1 MKTRAFVQLAA
12 GLLVAAAARPASAD
26 QVVIAG
32 QYPLSGPMASYSGP
46 FLREG
51 TEIAMKRIDETQM
64 LGKDRTL
71 KVVMEDNAGDRN
83 QAISL
88 MNRFATSD
96 NATAVL
102 GVYGSYLSLPTAPV
116 ANELKV
122 PFLAIAASPAIVQ
135 AGPWSFILIEQPD
148 SSMKIEAQFAA
159 ERLKVRSAAMVF
171 DRANDASVRLKDAFA
186 KYFKERGGAIVSEDG
201 ISAQDTNFAPIA
213 TKIASEKIDLLF
225 LESVPSVA
233 ANFLVQVRQA
243 GLDPSVKLMA
253 SGQVSSPVFRD
264 IAGAAAEGIYYA
276 ADYVA
281 DMPAAEN
288 RYFVDAYR
296 KRNNNK
302 DPDQNAAWAY
312 TGMLLLAHA
321 IHDAGPGADRTKVR
335 DALAKL
341 KDVDTPL
348 GAGKFSYDQERMP
361 VFDLVMLQVVNGAQQ
376 LVK

>member
-1 MKTRAFVQLAA
+1 MKIGSMVALSL
-12 GLLVAAAARPASAD
+12 GLLGAISAASAEE
-26 QVVIAG
+26 VVIAA

-46 FLREG
+46 FLKEG
-51 TEIAMKRIDETQM
+51 TEIAVQRINETQM
-64 LGKDRTL
+64 LGPGRTL
-71 KVVMEDNAGDRN
+71 KMIIEDNGGDRN

-96 NATAVL
+96 NALAVL
-102 GVYGSYLSLPTAPV
+102 GVYGSYLSLPAAPV

-135 AGPWSFILIEQPD
+135 AGPWSYILIEQPE
-148 SSMKIEAQFAA
+148 SSMKIEAEFAA
-159 ERLKVRSAAMVF
+159 ERLKAKSAALVF

-186 KYFKERGGAIVSEDG
+186 KFFKERGGAVVSEDG

-213 TKIASEKIDLLF
+213 TKIASEKIDLLY

-233 ANFLVQVRQA
+233 GNFLVQVKQA
-243 GLDPSVKLMA
+243 GLDPSIKLIA

-288 RYFVDAYR
+288 KYFVGEYK
-296 KRNNNK
+296 KRTSK
-302 DPDQNAAWAY
+302 EPDQNAAWAY

-321 IHDAGPGADRTKVR
+321 IHDAGPGADREKVR
-335 DALAKL
+335 DAMAKL
-341 KDVDTPL
+341 KDIDTPL
-348 GAGKFSYDQERMP
+348 GAGKFSYDQDRMP
-361 VFDLVMLQVVNGAQQ
+361 LFGLIMLQIVNGAQQ

>member
-1 MKTRAFVQLAA
+1 MRTRAIAKLSLLLLLAA
-12 GLLVAAAARPASAD
+12 TSPGLADEVTIAA
-26 QVVIAG
+26 

-51 TEIAMKRIDETQM
+51 TEIAIQRINETQM
-64 LGKDRTL
+64 LGPGRTL
-71 KVVMEDNAGDRN
+71 KVIIEDNAGDRN

-96 NATAVL
+96 NALAVL

-116 ANELKV
+116 ANELKI

-148 SSMKIEAQFAA
+148 SSMKILADFAA
-159 ERLKVRSAAMVF
+159 ERLKVKNAALVF
-171 DRANDASVRLKDAFA
+171 DRANDASVRLKDSFA
-186 KYFKERGGAIVSEDG
+186 KFFKEHGGAVASEDG

-213 TKIASEKIDLLF
+213 TKIASEKIDVLF

-233 ANFLVQVRQA
+233 GNFLVQVRQA
-243 GLDPSVKLMA
+243 GLDPSVKLIA

-264 IAGAAAEGIYYA
+264 IAGAAADGILYP
-276 ADYVA
+276 ADYDA
-281 DMPAAEN
+281 DMPAEEN
-288 RYFVDAYR
+288 KYFVEAYR
-296 KRNNNK
+296 KRDNK
-302 DPDQNAAWAY
+302 VPDQNAAWAY

-321 IHDAGPGADRTKVR
+321 IHDAGPGADRAKVR

-341 KDVDTPL
+341 HDVDTPL
-348 GAGKFSYDQERMP
+348 GAGKFSYDKDRMP
-361 VFDLVMLQVVNGAQQ
+361 VFGLIMLQVAKGKQE

>member
-1 MKTRAFVQLAA
+1 MKKRAIANLSLGLFLAA
-12 GLLVAAAARPASAD
+12 TSPVLADEVIIAA
-26 QVVIAG
+26 

-51 TEIAMKRIDETQM
+51 TEIAIKRINETQL

-71 KVVMEDNAGDRN
+71 KVIIEDNAGDRN

-96 NATAVL
+96 NALAVL
-102 GVYGSYLSLPTAPV
+102 GVYGSYLSLPAAPV
-116 ANELKV
+116 ANELKI

-159 ERLKVRSAAMVF
+159 DRLKVKTAAMVF

-186 KYFKERGGAIVSEDG
+186 KFFKERGGTIVSEDG

-264 IAGAAAEGIYYA
+264 IAGAAAEGILYA

-281 DMPAAEN
+281 DLPTEEN

-296 KRNNNK
+296 KRANK

-312 TGMLLLAHA
+312 ASMLLLAHA
-321 IHDAGPGADRTKVR
+321 IHDAGPGADRAKVR
-335 DALAKL
+335 DAMAKL
-341 KDVDTPL
+341 TNVETPL
-348 GAGKFSYDQERMP
+348 GAGKYSYDQDRMP
-361 VFDLVMLQVVNGAQQ
+361 VFDLIMLQVVKGVPQ

>member
-1 MKTRAFVQLAA
+1 MRKRAIAKLSLGLFLAA
-12 GLLVAAAARPASAD
+12 TSPGLADEVIIAA
-26 QVVIAG
+26 

-51 TEIAMKRIDETQM
+51 TEIAIQRINETQM

-71 KVVMEDNAGDRN
+71 KVIIEDNAGDRN

-96 NATAVL
+96 NALAVL

-116 ANELKV
+116 ANELKI

-135 AGPWSFILIEQPD
+135 SGPWSFILIEQPD

-159 ERLKVRSAAMVF
+159 ERLKVKSAALVF

-186 KYFKERGGAIVSEDG
+186 KYFKERGGVVVSEDG

-213 TKIASEKIDLLF
+213 TKIANEKIDALF
-225 LESVPSVA
+225 VESVPSVA

-243 GLDPSVKLMA
+243 GLDPSIKLLA

-264 IAGAAAEGIYYA
+264 IAGAAAEGILYA

-296 KRNNNK
+296 KSANK

-312 TGMLLLAHA
+312 AGMLLLAHA
-321 IHDAGPGADRTKVR
+321 IRDAGPGADRAKVR
-335 DALAKL
+335 DAIAKL
-341 KDVDTPL
+341 TNVETPL
-348 GAGKFSYDQERMP
+348 GAGKYSYDQDRMP
-361 VFDLVMLQVVNGAQQ
+361 VFDLIMLQVVKGVPQ

>member
-1 MKTRAFVQLAA
+1 MKVVQTVALSL
-12 GLLVAAAARPASAD
+12 GLFLVAALPLRAEE
-26 QVVIAG
+26 VVIAA

-51 TEIAMKRIDETQM
+51 TEIAIQRINETKM
-64 LGKDRTL
+64 LGEGRTL
-71 KVVMEDNAGDRN
+71 KVIIEDNAGDRN

-96 NATAVL
+96 NALAVL

-116 ANELKV
+116 ANELKI

-148 SSMKIEAQFAA
+148 SSMKVLADFAA
-159 ERLKVRSAAMVF
+159 NKLKVKNAALVF
-171 DRANDASVRLKDAFA
+171 DRANDASVRLKNAFA
-186 KYFKERGGAIVSEDG
+186 QFFKEHGGAVVSEDG

-213 TKIASEKIDLLF
+213 TKIASEKIDVLYI
-225 LESVPSVA
+225 ESVPSVA
-233 ANFLVQVRQA
+233 GNFLVQVRQA
-243 GLDPSVKLMA
+243 GLDPSIKLIA

-264 IAGAAAEGIYYA
+264 IAGAAADGILYP
-276 ADYVA
+276 ADYDA
-281 DMPAAEN
+281 GMPAEEN
-288 RYFVDAYR
+288 KYFVEAYK
-296 KRNNNK
+296 KRTGK
-302 DPDQNAAWAY
+302 EPDQNAAWAY
-312 TGMLLLAHA
+312 TGMVLLAHA
-321 IHDAGPGADRTKVR
+321 IHDAGPGADRAKVR

-348 GAGKFSYDQERMP
+348 GAGKFSYDQDRMP
-361 VFDLVMLQVVNGAQQ
+361 LFGLIMLQVMNGKQE

>member
-1 MKTRAFVQLAA
+1 MKTKSLLGLSLGFFLAA
-12 GLLVAAAARPASAD
+12 TLSVQAEEIIIAA
-26 QVVIAG
+26 

-51 TEIAMKRIDETQM
+51 TEIAIQRINEAHL
-64 LGKDRTL
+64 LGEGRTL
-71 KVVMEDNAGDRN
+71 KVIIEDNAGDRN

-96 NATAVL
+96 NALAVL
-102 GVYGSYLSLPTAPV
+102 GVYGSYLSLPAAPV
-116 ANELKV
+116 ANELKI

-159 ERLKVRSAAMVF
+159 ERLKVKSAALVF
-171 DRANDASVRLKDAFA
+171 DRANDASVRLKDSFA
-186 KYFKERGGAIVSEDG
+186 KFFKERGGAVVSEDG

-213 TKIASEKIDLLF
+213 TKIVSEKIDVLYI
-225 LESVPSVA
+225 ESVPSVA
-233 ANFLVQVRQA
+233 GNFLVQVKQA
-243 GLDPSVKLMA
+243 GLDPNVKLIA

-264 IAGAAAEGIYYA
+264 IAGAAAEGILYA

-281 DMPAAEN
+281 DMPAEEN
-288 RYFVDAYR
+288 KYFVDAYR
-296 KRNNNK
+296 KRTNK

-321 IHDAGPGADRTKVR
+321 IHDAGPGADRAKVR
-335 DALAKL
+335 DAMAKL
-341 KDVDTPL
+341 TNVDVPL
-348 GAGKFSYDQERMP
+348 GAGKYSYDQERMP
-361 VFDLVMLQVVNGAQQ
+361 LFDLIMLQVVKGVPQ
-376 LVK
+376 LVQ

>member
-1 MKTRAFVQLAA
+1 MKIDAIAKLSLLLVLAA
-12 GLLVAAAARPASAD
+12 ASPARAD
-26 QVVIAG
+26 EVVIAA

-51 TEIAMKRIDETQM
+51 TEIAIQRINETEM
-64 LGKDRTL
+64 LGKGRTL
-71 KVVMEDNAGDRN
+71 KVIIEDNAGDRN

-96 NATAVL
+96 NALAVL
-102 GVYGSYLSLPTAPV
+102 GVYGSYLSLPAAPV
-116 ANELKV
+116 ANELKI
-122 PFLAIAASPAIVQ
+122 PFLAVAASPAIVQ

-159 ERLKVRSAAMVF
+159 DRLKVRNAALVF

-186 KYFKERGGAIVSEDG
+186 KYFKERGGTVVSEDG
-201 ISAQDTNFAPIA
+201 ILAQDTNFAPIA
-213 TKIASEKIDLLF
+213 TKIASEKIDALYV
-225 LESVPSVA
+225 ESVPSVA

-243 GLDPSVKLMA
+243 GLDPSIKLLA

-264 IAGAAAEGIYYA
+264 IAGAAAEGILYA

-281 DMPAAEN
+281 DMPSDEN

-296 KRNNNK
+296 KRANK

-312 TGMLLLAHA
+312 AGMLLLAHA
-321 IHDAGPGADRTKVR
+321 IHDAGPGADRAKVR
-335 DALAKL
+335 DAIAKL
-341 KDVDTPL
+341 TNVETPL
-348 GAGKFSYDQERMP
+348 GAGKYSYDQDRMP
-361 VFDLVMLQVVNGAQQ
+361 VFDLIMLQVVKGVPQ
-376 LVK
+376 LAK

>member
-1 MKTRAFVQLAA
+1 MRKRAIAKLSLGLFLAA
-12 GLLVAAAARPASAD
+12 TSPALADEVIIAA
-26 QVVIAG
+26 

-51 TEIAMKRIDETQM
+51 TEIAIQRINETQM
-64 LGKDRTL
+64 LGKDRSL
-71 KVVMEDNAGDRN
+71 KVIIEDNAGDRN

-96 NATAVL
+96 NALAVL

-116 ANELKV
+116 ANELKI

-135 AGPWSFILIEQPD
+135 SGPWSFILIEQPD

-159 ERLKVRSAAMVF
+159 ERLKVKSAALVF

-186 KYFKERGGAIVSEDG
+186 KYFKERGGVVVSEDG

-213 TKIASEKIDLLF
+213 TKIANEKIDALF
-225 LESVPSVA
+225 VESVPSVA

-243 GLDPSVKLMA
+243 GLDPSIKLLA

-264 IAGAAAEGIYYA
+264 IAGAAAEGILYA

-296 KRNNNK
+296 KSANK

-312 TGMLLLAHA
+312 AGMLLLAHA
-321 IHDAGPGADRTKVR
+321 IRDAGPGADRAKVR
-335 DALAKL
+335 DAIAKL
-341 KDVDTPL
+341 TNVETPL
-348 GAGKFSYDQERMP
+348 GAGKYSYDQDRMP
-361 VFDLVMLQVVNGAQQ
+361 VFDLIMLQVVKGVPQ

>member
-1 MKTRAFVQLAA
+1 MKIAGTIGLSLGLFLLAVAPLRAEE
-12 GLLVAAAARPASAD
+12 
-26 QVVIAG
+26 VVIAA

-51 TEIAMKRIDETQM
+51 TEIAIQRINETKM
-64 LGKDRTL
+64 LGEGRTL
-71 KVVMEDNAGDRN
+71 KVIIEDNGGDRN

-96 NATAVL
+96 NALAVL

-116 ANELKV
+116 ANELKI

-148 SSMKIEAQFAA
+148 SSMKILAEYAA
-159 ERLKVRSAAMVF
+159 NTLKVKTAAMVF
-171 DRANDASVRLKDAFA
+171 DRANDASVRLKDAFG
-186 KYFKERGGAIVSEDG
+186 KYFKEHGGTVVSEDG

-213 TKIASEKIDLLF
+213 TKIASEKIDVLF

-233 ANFLVQVRQA
+233 GNFLVQVRQA
-243 GLDPSVKLMA
+243 GLDPSVKLVA

-264 IAGAAAEGIYYA
+264 IAGAAANGIQYP
-276 ADYVA
+276 ADYDA
-281 DMPAAEN
+281 DMQGVEN
-288 RYFVDAYR
+288 KYFVDAYR
-296 KRNNNK
+296 KRNHK

-321 IHDAGPGADRTKVR
+321 IHDAGPGADRAKVR

-341 KDVDTPL
+341 HNVDTAL
-348 GAGKFSYDQERMP
+348 GDGKFSYDQNRMP
-361 VFDLVMLQVVNGAQQ
+361 DFKLIMLQVVNGKQE

>member
-1 MKTRAFVQLAA
+1 MKTKSLLGLSLGFFLAA
-12 GLLVAAAARPASAD
+12 TLSVQAEEI
-26 QVVIAG
+26 VIAA

-51 TEIAMKRIDETQM
+51 TEIAIQRINEAHL
-64 LGKDRTL
+64 LGEGRTL
-71 KVVMEDNAGDRN
+71 KVIIEDNAGDRN

-96 NATAVL
+96 NALAVL
-102 GVYGSYLSLPTAPV
+102 GVYGSYLSLPAAPV
-116 ANELKV
+116 ANDLKI

-159 ERLKVRSAAMVF
+159 DRLKVKSAALVF
-171 DRANDASVRLKDAFA
+171 DRANDASVRLKDSFA
-186 KYFKERGGAIVSEDG
+186 KFFKERGGAVVSEDG

-213 TKIASEKIDLLF
+213 TKIVSEKIDVLYI
-225 LESVPSVA
+225 ESVPSVA
-233 ANFLVQVRQA
+233 GNFLVQVKQA
-243 GLDPSVKLMA
+243 GLDPNVKLIA

-264 IAGAAAEGIYYA
+264 IAGAAAEGILYA

-281 DMPAAEN
+281 DMPADEN
-288 RYFVDAYR
+288 KYFVNAYR
-296 KRNNNK
+296 KRTNK

-321 IHDAGPGADRTKVR
+321 IHDAGPGADRAKVR
-335 DALAKL
+335 DAMAKL
-341 KDVDTPL
+341 TNVDVPL
-348 GAGKFSYDQERMP
+348 GAGKYSYDQERMP
-361 VFDLVMLQVVNGAQQ
+361 LFDLIMLQVVKGVPQ

>member
-1 MKTRAFVQLAA
+1 MKKRGIAKLSFGLFLAA
-12 GLLVAAAARPASAD
+12 TSPALAD
-26 QVVIAG
+26 EVVIAA

-51 TEIAMKRIDETQM
+51 TEIAIQRINETQM
-64 LGKDRTL
+64 LGKGRTL
-71 KVVMEDNAGDRN
+71 KVIIEDNAGDRN

-96 NATAVL
+96 NALAVL

-116 ANELKV
+116 ANELKI

-159 ERLKVRSAAMVF
+159 ERLKVKSAALVF
-171 DRANDASVRLKDAFA
+171 DRANDASVRLKDSFA
-186 KYFKERGGAIVSEDG
+186 KFFKERGGTVVSEDG

-213 TKIASEKIDLLF
+213 TKIASEKIDLLYI
-225 LESVPSVA
+225 ESVPSVA

-243 GLDPSVKLMA
+243 GLDPSIKLLA

-264 IAGAAAEGIYYA
+264 IAGAAAEGILYA

-281 DMPAAEN
+281 DMSSAEN
-288 RYFVDAYR
+288 HYFVDAYR
-296 KRNNNK
+296 KRANK

-312 TGMLLLAHA
+312 AGMLLLAHA
-321 IHDAGPGADRTKVR
+321 IHDAGLGADRAKVR
-335 DALAKL
+335 DAMAKL
-341 KDVDTPL
+341 TNVETPL
-348 GAGKFSYDQERMP
+348 GAGKFSYDQDRMP
-361 VFDLVMLQVVNGAQQ
+361 VFDLIMLQVVKGIPQ

>member
-1 MKTRAFVQLAA
+1 MKKIASAVVLGL
-12 GLLVAAAARPASAD
+12 GLLLSA
-26 QVVIAG
+26 QSLRAEEVVIAA

-46 FLREG
+46 FLKEG
-51 TEIAMKRIDETQM
+51 TEIAIQRINETKM
-64 LGKDRTL
+64 LGEGRTL
-71 KVVMEDNAGDRN
+71 KVLIEDNAGDRN

-96 NATAVL
+96 NALAVL

-116 ANELKV
+116 ANELKI

-148 SSMKIEAQFAA
+148 SSMKILAQYAA
-159 ERLKVRSAAMVF
+159 EQLKVKNAALVY

-186 KYFKERGGAIVSEDG
+186 KFFKEHGGAVASEDG
-201 ISAQDTNFAPIA
+201 ISQQDTNFAPIA
-213 TKIASEKIDLLF
+213 TKIASEKIDVLY

-233 ANFLVQVRQA
+233 GNFLVQVRQA
-243 GLDPSVKLMA
+243 GLDPNVKLIA

-264 IAGAAAEGIYYA
+264 IAGAAANGIQYP
-276 ADYVA
+276 ADYDA
-281 DMPAAEN
+281 DMPGVEN
-288 RYFVDAYR
+288 KYFVDAYR
-296 KRNNNK
+296 KRNNK

-341 KDVDTPL
+341 KDVDTAL
-348 GAGKFSYDQERMP
+348 GAGKFSYDQDRMP
-361 VFDLVMLQVVNGAQQ
+361 DFKLIMLQVANGKQE
-376 LVK
+376 LMK

>member
-1 MKTRAFVQLAA
+1 MRAWGIINLAM
-12 GLLVAAAARPASAD
+12 GLLLAGAAPALAEE
-26 QVVIAG
+26 VVIAA

-51 TEIAMKRIDETQM
+51 TEIAIDRINETHM
-64 LGKDRTL
+64 LGEGRTL
-71 KVVMEDNAGDRN
+71 KVIIEDNAGDRN

-96 NATAVL
+96 NALAVL
-102 GVYGSYLSLPTAPV
+102 GVYGSYLSLPAAPV
-116 ANELKV
+116 ANELKI

-148 SSMKIEAQFAA
+148 SSMKIEAEYAA
-159 ERLKVRSAAMVF
+159 NRLKAHSAALVY
-171 DRANDASVRLKDAFA
+171 DRANDASVRLKNAFA
-186 KYFKERGGAIVSEDG
+186 QYFKQRGGTVVSEDG

-213 TKIASEKIDLLF
+213 TKIVSEKIDLLY

-233 ANFLVQVRQA
+233 ANFLVQVKQA
-243 GLDPSVKLMA
+243 GLDPSVKLIA
-253 SGQVSSPVFRD
+253 SGQVSSPVFRS
-264 IAGAAAEGIYYA
+264 IAGAAAEGILYA
-276 ADYVA
+276 ADYVP

-288 RYFVDAYR
+288 RYFADAYR
-296 KRNNNK
+296 KRYHK

-321 IHDAGPGADRTKVR
+321 VHDAGPGADRAKVR

-341 KDVDTPL
+341 RNIDTPL
-348 GAGKFSYDQERMP
+348 GSGKFSYDKDRMP
-361 VFDLVMLQVVNGAQQ
+361 DFDLIVLQIVKGVPQ